1 PETLREFSQSE
12 DGQVTAGWEMR
23 VPEREPDGFP
33 YQIIFV
39 GPTPEHRGSAIRLRL
54 AATGGEVSDEAEGL
68 LETCHESG
76 AARQVIFRG
85 KYRQFKEIPDQQAP
99 DAAVAVQRRVVA
111 QDRYVIR
118 LAVTVP
124 AGTPAPDPAADAS
137 FFELECFKHV
147 LNVTA

>member
-1 PETLREFSQSE
+1 
-12 DGQVTAGWEMR
+12 MR

-39 GPTPEHRGSAIRLRL
+39 GPTAEQRGSAIRLRL
-54 AATGGEVSDEAEGL
+54 ATKDGSEVPDEAEVV
-68 LETCHESG
+68 LETAHETG
-76 AARQVIFRG
+76 AARQVIFQG
-85 KYRQFKEIPDQQAP
+85 KYQQFREIPDQAAP
-99 DAAVAVQRRVVA
+99 DAAVAVQQRVVA

-118 LAVTVP
+118 LMVTAP
-124 AGTPAPDPAADAS
+124 AGMLLPDPAADAS

>member
-1 PETLREFSQSE
+1 VKNEN
-12 DGQVTAGWEMR
+12 GKVTAGWELR

-39 GPTPEHRGSAIRLRL
+39 GPTAEHRGSAIRLGL
-54 AATGGEVSDEAEGL
+54 ASKDGGEVAAEAEVV
-68 LETCHESG
+68 LETCHETG
-76 AARQVIFRG
+76 TARQVIFQG
-85 KYRQFKEIPDQQAP
+85 KYKQFREIPDQHAAN
-99 DAAVAVQRRVVA
+99 AAVAVQQRVVA

-118 LAVTVP
+118 LTVTVP
-124 AGTPAPDPAADAS
+124 ARTPLPDPAAEAS